1 MESWLRSFS
10 RFTKYY
16 FSIGIFSLA
25 WLIAPCWLLSAIVI
39 NDEDSDYSNNTDRNN
54 IDNDTNNNICNNN
67 NGNNENNNINSGE
80 SNVVL

>member
-16 FSIGIFSLA
+16 FSIGIYSLA
-25 WLIAPCWLLSAIVI
+25 WLIAPCWLLSPIVI
-39 NDEDSDYSNNTDRNN
+39 NDEDSDYSNNTDRN
-54 IDNDTNNNICNNN
+54 IDNDTNNICNNN

-80 SNVVL
+80 TNVVL